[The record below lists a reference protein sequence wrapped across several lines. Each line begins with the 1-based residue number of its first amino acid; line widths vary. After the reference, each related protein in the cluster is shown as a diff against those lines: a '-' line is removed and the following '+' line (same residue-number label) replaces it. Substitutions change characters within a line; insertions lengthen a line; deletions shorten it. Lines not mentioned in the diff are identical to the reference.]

1 MNPLQKLSTII
12 LVICFFISLTGQFS
26 DASDQTTLNIVPEKT
41 ALSPALLKSPIT
53 FTGSGYQN
61 NEVVIVEL
69 ILPQGMKMKGLSED
83 ENRVTLAVSKAEG
96 DGNFK
101 APMSALSTLN
111 WLFQVDWTPGLMT
124 PDFKQAKPLVPGK
137 YEIEAIG
144 IDSGK
149 VGKSSLE
156 IFAPSEKK

>member
-12 LVICFFISLTGQFS
+12 LVISFFISLTGQFS
-26 DASDQTTLNIVPEKT
+26 DAADQTTLNVVPEKT
-41 ALSPALLKSPIT
+41 ALSPALLKNPIT

-83 ENRVTLAVSKAEG
+83 ENRVTLAVSKAEANG
-96 DGNFK
+96 DFK

-111 WLFQVDWTPGLMT
+111 WLFQVEWTPGLMT
-124 PDFKQAKPLVPGK
+124 PDFKQAKPLIPGK

-149 VGKSSLE
+149 VAKSSLE